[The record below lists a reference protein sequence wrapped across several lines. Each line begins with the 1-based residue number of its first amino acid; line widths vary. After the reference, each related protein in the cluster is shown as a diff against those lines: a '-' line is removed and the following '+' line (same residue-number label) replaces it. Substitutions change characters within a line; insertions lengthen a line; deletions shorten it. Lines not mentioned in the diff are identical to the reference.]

1 MFVFGLSLLSFA
13 HCATIVCDVLIAGG
27 STASLAAALA
37 SARHGAD
44 TCLTDPTDWLGGQL
58 TASAVSAIDFGW
70 ANNPS
75 NTSFGWSN
83 LPRSFRELLRVLSVD
98 QRCWVSSMCYRP
110 IHLLSFI
117 DTVVRNTTNLRV
129 FRSAVVV
136 AVQSRASLV
145 TSVQVVQRTAKS
157 NTTGY
162 EHLLSDQLA
171 DWYSASD
178 SSFFT
183 KVTLSFQA
191 RVFVDATEFGDVI
204 GNLGKSVQGMESP
217 DEDSQAY
224 LSQCGQSHTV
234 GFFIRALQPGSVC
247 AGAPVPPGCKNCTGS
262 FTFGPWR
269 WDQVWSYRQ
278 VFSASGTQKFQI
290 GNVDLQNWA
299 SMDSTRFLFSSPSP
313 SSPWQGGIDF
323 AALRES
329 EQRSLAFF
337 HWFLSQQPASINATL
352 CIDREQTGTA
362 TGLAKMP
369 YLRDSRRTR
378 AGLFGFRFTR
388 DDMVGLV
395 DFEDKVGIGFY
406 PADSHLVDFPCGGAA
421 RPPAYAA
428 NKTMSPFFIPF
439 RALTVDGIGN
449 LLVAGKTMA
458 QTWMANTATREHPE
472 EWTSGSAAGTAA
484 ALMALRSF
492 SSTGMYQRVS
502 DLQKVLVRDGQPL
515 RWTGIDI

>member
-269 WDQVWSYRQ
+269 WDQSGHTGRFSPPAGRRSSKSVTWTCRTGHRWIRRGFFSARHRLRARGRAALISRLCGKANSDPLRSSIGFCRNSQRQSMQRCASTASRQ
-278 VFSASGTQKFQI
+278 V
-290 GNVDLQNWA
+290 
-299 SMDSTRFLFSSPSP
+299 
-313 SSPWQGGIDF
+313 
-323 AALRES
+323 
-329 EQRSLAFF
+329 
-337 HWFLSQQPASINATL
+337 
-352 CIDREQTGTA
+352 
-362 TGLAKMP
+362 
-369 YLRDSRRTR
+369 RRLVWRKCRTCATR
-378 AGLFGFRFTR
+378 AGLARGSSAF
-388 DDMVGLV
+388 
-395 DFEDKVGIGFY
+395 
-406 PADSHLVDFPCGGAA
+406 ASHE
-421 RPPAYAA
+421 
-428 NKTMSPFFIPF
+428 T
-439 RALTVDGIGN
+439 
-449 LLVAGKTMA
+449 
-458 QTWMANTATREHPE
+458 TWWA
-472 EWTSGSAAGTAA
+472 W
-484 ALMALRSF
+484 
-492 SSTGMYQRVS
+492 
-502 DLQKVLVRDGQPL
+502 
-515 RWTGIDI
+515 